1 MKDSRLRSSMPRP
14 AIGALLA
21 FLLAAFF
28 SAGAGADALR
38 RDFHFQT
45 LGGEDGL
52 AQNTVNAILQDRA
65 GYLWIGTQGG
75 LQRYDGYSFR
85 SFQHPGDDPGAL
97 QESPVSALVEDDQ
110 GTLWI
115 GTSGAGVARLDAAS
129 GRIERVP
136 PNADAPAESANVR
149 ALAIDPGRGVWVG
162 SDAGLARADAKGTKL
177 EPGPALPRGGG
188 RSARIQQMRV
198 SDDGT
203 LWVATSFGL
212 MKLAA
217 QTDAFER
224 VSGNVLDDVAAL
236 LLDHD
241 HHLYAGSY
249 DGLYRIDPAGAAT
262 RVWPLQGSHA
272 VTAIAED
279 ARGRLWLAIP
289 HEGLVAFDP
298 ASGEETWLKPE
309 RNLPG
314 SLPGALITSLVVD
327 RSGLLWVGTSERGLA
342 HMNPAGSIFQ
352 YIVDE
357 DAART
362 ASPGNNVRA
371 VLEDATGG
379 LWLGTDGDGLKRY
392 DPKTNRFERYGD
404 VLAHAFAVAP
414 TRHPDLRVPD
424 RAGKRDAQPAP
435 MAPQDIHVTALS
447 ATGEGRLWVTT
458 DRGIA
463 LVDPSRRAAL
473 VLPLDEDGTTGLAD
487 AEIRSVLTA
496 RDGRLWI
503 GTAFNGLARFDAPA
517 QRWQVLRADSGT
529 PRLSSNTILA
539 LHQDRSGNIWVGT
552 LNGLNVIDA
561 GGATVRVFR
570 QDPADQRSLAGNLV
584 RAIHESADG
593 TIWIGT
599 QAGLNKVDGFEGE
612 RMRFTRWLPRDGLPN
627 GTIYAIGEDAMGRL
641 WLSTNKGL
649 ASFDRSTQTFR
660 TFDALDGLQST
671 EFNSGAHAT
680 LRDGRLAFGSVDGLT
695 LFSPQAIVGSRY
707 PAPVVFTDVSVGD
720 ATRHAMRGTSSVHM
734 TQGDRVVRFEFAALD
749 FAAPDR
755 NRFQYQ
761 LEGFDDRWIEAGT
774 RHEATYTNLDPG
786 RYRFHVRAANHDG
799 YWNESETSLGLV
811 VTPPWWSSMEAKIL
825 YAFAL
830 IAAAAFW
837 WRAQTRRR
845 NELARHRGDL
855 QERENRLRLALW
867 GSGDEFWDWDMRN
880 DTLHVTGVGEILRNP
895 QEGKP
900 ISAEAWIRDNV
911 HPDDLPEVR
920 RRIDEHTA
928 GLTDT
933 LESEHRLR
941 SSRGDW
947 VWVLARARIVERDE
961 KGQPLRMCGTARNI
975 MATRAAD
982 REHRIAQEVI
992 RSMTEAL
999 TVTDLEFRFVSVNPA
1014 FTRMTGWR
1022 EHEVIGRV
1030 ASLLNCAQHPPEHYL
1045 AMREALER
1053 NGHWRG
1059 ELWQR
1064 RKDNEEFLCWL
1075 ELTEVRDASGART
1088 HFVGVLNDITDRK
1101 RAEQELRY
1109 LANYDTLTGLPN
1121 RTLLSERLG
1130 HAIIRARRGNRKVAV
1145 LFLDLDRFKHV
1156 NDSMGHAAGDRMLKA
1171 AGSRLRHV
1179 VREGDTVARLGGDEF
1194 TVVLEDVAGNHEAEH
1209 IAQKVIAAF
1218 DRPLELDNGQEV
1230 VISPSIGISFYPD
1243 HGQVPTDLLK
1253 FADTAMYQA
1262 KERGRRTYM
1271 VYTEAMDA
1279 AARLRATTVAAL
1291 RKALERNEFSLVY
1304 QPKLSLLDERIT
1316 GVEALLRW
1324 RSEDLGNVP
1333 PTSFIPIAE
1342 ETGMII
1348 EIGDWVVGQACAQLA
1363 RWREAGIRDITM
1375 SVNVSVLQL
1384 LRGELTQRLC
1394 DILAEHDVAPN
1405 QLELELTESM
1415 VMANAEQSITTLRQ
1429 LKAVGVTL
1437 AIDDFGT
1444 GYSSLSY
1451 LKRLPID
1458 ALKIDKEFVGDI
1470 TTDPDD
1476 EAITATVI
1484 TMAHSLGLNVVAEG
1498 VESAEQVEYLREQG
1512 CDEIQGHW
1520 LSLPLNPDQCLTFLR
1535 DRAIRRRIALGETR

>member
-1 MKDSRLRSSMPRP
+1 MLRPHMR
-14 AIGALLA
+14 AWVAL
-21 FLLAAFF
+21 LLAAVF
-28 SAGAGADALR
+28 SADAGAEALR

-45 LGGEDGL
+45 LGGEQGL
-52 AQNTVNAILQDRA
+52 AQNTVSALLQDQA
-65 GYLWIGTQGG
+65 GYLWVGTQGG
-75 LQRYDGYSFR
+75 LQRYDGYSFKT
-85 SFQHPGDDPGAL
+85 FEHAENDPSGT
-97 QESPVSALVEDDQ
+97 QEGPVSALIEDAQ
-110 GTLWI
+110 GTIWI
-115 GTSGAGVARLDAAS
+115 GTTGTGVARLDAERGA
-129 GRIERVP
+129 IVRVP
-136 PNADAPAESANVR
+136 MPSDASVDLANVR
-149 ALAIDPGRGVWVG
+149 ALALDASGGIWAGT
-162 SDAGLARADAKGTKL
+162 DAGLARIDARGTQMGN
-177 EPGPALPRGGG
+177 PIALPRIEG
-188 RSARIQQMRV
+188 RGARVRQMRLAE
-198 SDDGT
+198 DGT
-203 LWVATSFGL
+203 LWIASSLGL
-212 MKLAA
+212 FKLAP
-217 QTDAFER
+217 QTDTPER
-224 VSGNVLDDVAAL
+224 VGGDTLDDVAAL
-236 LLDHD
+236 LIDHD
-241 HHLYAGSY
+241 HRIYAGSY
-249 DGLYRIDPAGAAT
+249 DGLYSVSAAGAAT
-262 RVWPLQGSHA
+262 RVWPAQGSHA
-272 VTAIAED
+272 VTALAED

-289 HEGLVAFDP
+289 REGLVAFDP
-298 ASGEETWLKPE
+298 ARGEDRWLRPD

-314 SLPGALITSLVVD
+314 TVPGALITTLLLD
-327 RSGLLWVGTSERGLA
+327 RSGLLWIGTSERGLSRVD
-342 HMNPAGSIFQ
+342 PSGSIFQ
-352 YIVDE
+352 YIVDH
-357 DAART
+357 D
-362 ASPGNNVRA
+362 PGSDVLADNNVRA
-371 VLEDATGG
+371 VFEDAKGG

-392 DPKTNRFERYGD
+392 DPKTNELERFGD
-404 VLAHAFAVAP
+404 VIAHAFAVAP
-414 TRHPDLRVPD
+414 TKHPDLRVGG
-424 RAGKRDAQPAP
+424 AGAKNDAQAP
-435 MAPQDIHVTALS
+435 VAQEVRVTAI
-447 ATGEGRLWVTT
+447 AGTGEGRLWIATE
-458 DRGIA
+458 RGVA
-463 LVDPSRRAAL
+463 LFDPARRFAR
-473 VLPLDEDGTTGLAD
+473 VLPLDEDENNGLAD
-487 AEIRSVLTA
+487 ADVRSILSA
-496 RDGRLWI
+496 LDGKLWI

-517 QRWQVLRADSGT
+517 ERWKVLRADSGT
-529 PRLSSNTILA
+529 PRLSSNTVLA
-539 LHQDRSGNIWVGT
+539 LRQDRSGRIWVGT
-552 LNGLNVIDA
+552 LNGLNLVDA
-561 GGATVRVFR
+561 TASTVRVFR
-570 QDPADQRSLAGNLV
+570 QDPGDQRSLAGNLV

-593 TIWIGT
+593 TIWVAT
-599 QAGLNKVDGFEGE
+599 QAGLNRVDGMDGD
-612 RMRFTRWLPRDGLPN
+612 RMRFTRWLPRDGLPV

-641 WLSTNKGL
+641 WLSTNQGL
-649 ASFDRSTQTFR
+649 TSFDRSTQTFR
-660 TFDALDGLQST
+660 TFNAVDGLESS
-671 EFNSGAHAT
+671 EFNSGAYAA
-680 LRDGRLAFGSVDGLT
+680 LRDGRLAFGGVDGLT
-695 LFSPQAIVGSRY
+695 LFSPQSIVASRY
-707 PAPVVFTDVSVGD
+707 PAPIVFTDVGIG
-720 ATRHAMRGTSSVHM
+720 AANRHAVPSADSV
-734 TQGDRVVRFEFAALD
+734 RVNEADHSVRFEFAALD
-749 FAAPDR
+749 FAAPER
-755 NRFQYQ
+755 NRFQYR
-761 LEGFDDRWIEAGT
+761 LDDFDKDWIDAGT
-774 RHEATYTNLDPG
+774 RHEATYTNLDAG
-786 RYRFHVRAANHDG
+786 RYRFQVRAANHDG
-799 YWNESETSLGLV
+799 YWNEVPASIGLV
-811 VTPPWWSSMEAKIL
+811 VTPPWWASIEAMVL
-825 YAFAL
+825 YAFGL
-830 IAAAAFW
+830 IALGAVV
-837 WRAQTRRR
+837 WRILHQRRSD
-845 NELARHRGDL
+845 LLRHRRDL

-880 DTLHVTGVGEILRNP
+880 DTLVVTGVGELLRNP
-895 QEGKP
+895 HEGQP
-900 ISAEAWIRDNV
+900 IAAQAWIRENI
-911 HPDDLPEVR
+911 HPDDLPAVQQ
-920 RRIDEHTA
+920 RIDEHTA

-947 VWVLARARIVERDE
+947 IWVMARARIVERDE
-961 KGQPLRMCGTARNI
+961 KGEPLRMCGTARNI

-999 TVTDLEFRFVSVNPA
+999 TVTDLEFRFISVNPA

-1022 EHEVIGRV
+1022 EHEVVGRV
-1030 ASLLNCAQHPPEHYL
+1030 ASLLNCAQHPPEHYI

-1194 TVVLEDVAGNHEAEH
+1194 TVVLEDVAGNLEAEH

-1218 DRPLELDNGQEV
+1218 DQPLELDNGQEV

-1348 EIGDWVVGQACAQLA
+1348 EIGDWVVDEACAQLA
-1363 RWREAGIRDITM
+1363 RWRDAGIRDITM

-1394 DILAEHDVAPN
+1394 DILAEHDIAPN

-1498 VESAEQVEYLREQG
+1498 VEIAEQVEYLREQG

-1520 LSLPLNPDQCLTFLR
+1520 LSVPLPPDQCLTFLR
-1535 DRAIRRRIALGETR
+1535 DRAVRRRIALGEPR